1 MAGKNKTEKALREL
15 RNATGAQMREELS
28 ARLPAIK
35 AKARE
40 AISKAKTG
48 RPTSYDPAIGD
59 RIYYLMSEG
68 YSLTEACDEIGV
80 ARGTVHG
87 WKRNNEEFASLLA
100 DARDALAEFAF
111 SEAYAVPKRLLA
123 MYEQDPDL
131 KIDPARVSLAKLT
144 TDSLRWYSERLAPKT
159 FADKTRKVEISGPNG
174 APIQLA
180 AVTISA
186 ESLTDEHRS
195 ILRLALSRAKQ
206 GEAIDGSFTE
216 APDED

>member
-1 MAGKNKTEKALREL
+1 MAGRSKTANLLR
-15 RNATGAQMREELS
+15 ASTGGEMRGELS

-35 AKARE
+35 DKVKERLLR
-40 AISKAKTG
+40 KQG
-48 RPTSYDPAIGD
+48 RPSTYDPKLGE
-59 RIYYLMSEG
+59 RIFELMAEG
-68 YSLTEACDEIGV
+68 YSLTEACDELGL

-87 WKRNNEEFASLLA
+87 WKRNNEEFATLLA

-111 SEAYAVPKRLLA
+111 SEAYAIPRKLLKL
-123 MYEQDPDL
+123 YEDNPDL
-131 KIDPARVSLAKLT
+131 KLDPARVSLAKLT

-186 ESLTDEHRS
+186 ESLSDEQRE
-195 ILRLALSRAKQ
+195 ILRLALSRAKN

-216 APDED
+216 TPEE